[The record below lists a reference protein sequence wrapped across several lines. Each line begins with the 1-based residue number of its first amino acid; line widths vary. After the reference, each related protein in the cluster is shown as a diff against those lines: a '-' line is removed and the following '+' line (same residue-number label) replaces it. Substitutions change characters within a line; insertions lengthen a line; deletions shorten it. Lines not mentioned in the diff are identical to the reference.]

1 MSTMKA
7 VRNVIPRKAQGRSA
21 AYSTGTFR
29 SSNVGK
35 MSTAVAPEDQLGRHW
50 RSRGEGVQ
58 TPEWIGWPHVLVAQ
72 GKGHE
77 MEVER
82 RKPTGAPHRSL
93 GRANQSANHPMFLLH
108 MACMK
113 ACECRNAHVLHRRG
127 RVLLDPPVIK
137 CCTDEFFCIRRT
149 PSPYSSSQARRFTE
163 QEDQSYAPRR

>member
-7 VRNVIPRKAQGRSA
+7 ARNVIPRKAQGRSA

-29 SSNVGK
+29 RSNVGK
-35 MSTAVAPEDQLGRHW
+35 MSTAVAPEDQLGREW

-58 TPEWIGWPHVLVAQ
+58 TPEWIGWPHVLIAQ
-72 GKGHE
+72 GEGHE

-82 RKPTGAPHRSL
+82 RKPMGAPHRSL
-93 GRANQSANHPMFLLH
+93 GRANQSANQSANQPANRSANHPMFLLH

-113 ACECRNAHVLHRRG
+113 ACECRNAHVLHRRR

-137 CCTDEFFCIRRT
+137 CCTDQFFCIRRT
-149 PSPYSSSQARRFTE
+149 PSPFSSS
-163 QEDQSYAPRR
+163 